1 MPVCQSFN
9 FYLSART
16 CCEVILVQS
25 RGEAGDTY
33 RERMGVYTAHS
44 ELTGR
49 TVFQHVD
56 RSPASLCVILH
67 FHSNDGPVLVGLC
80 DVMAKDIKS
89 EVRRS

>member
-1 MPVCQSFN
+1 M
-9 FYLSART
+9 
-16 CCEVILVQS
+16 QS
-25 RGEAGDTY
+25 RGEAEDTY
-33 RERMGVYTAHS
+33 RQRMGVYTAHS